1 MGAIMQRQ
9 PAKVIDLSEMR
20 ERYKAQHH
28 IVRLAPELDGLQM
41 VYQVASDPDAA
52 YAMPILGWAMKSNG
66 DVVGV
71 VPWLDSLVDCETI
84 DDPEHGVFLGY
95 RDPETDDVFDVA
107 PSHKQMELEHSA
119 AYFDYEPTNEKTLL
133 QSLPDTQGTHA
144 LCVDESDGPW
154 QLKQVYGWQ
163 LYNDGSIEAL
173 LVDDEAVQHT
183 PILMGDDC
191 LYPGKSRHEMI
202 YFFQRT
208 IANRIK
214 EQDPD
219 TMNALAIMVHTGT

>member
-183 PILMGDDC
+183 PILLGDDC